1 MVFAIIEQSMDKTEE
16 ERTPAEVKED
26 APALQKKQI
35 QETKN
40 DDLKKLK
47 EKFARGLLRS
57 FSRHS

>member
-1 MVFAIIEQSMDKTEE
+1 MDKTEE

>member
-1 MVFAIIEQSMDKTEE
+1 MDKTEE

-26 APALQKKQI
+26 APVLQKK